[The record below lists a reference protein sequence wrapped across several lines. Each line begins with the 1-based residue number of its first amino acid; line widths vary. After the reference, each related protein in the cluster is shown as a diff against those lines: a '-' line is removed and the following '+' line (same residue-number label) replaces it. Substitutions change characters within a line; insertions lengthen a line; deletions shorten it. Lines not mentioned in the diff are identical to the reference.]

1 MIEFK
6 NVSYTYYSKFYS
18 LYNFNYSFKQGNYAL
33 IGEDIEGPLTVIRLL
48 AKLDSFYKGEIIIDN
63 KSLKKINYKKD
74 FNVAYIS
81 ANPKFFNNKTVLENV
96 VYPLKSRGVKKS
108 ERNQIGLSCLKNF
121 NWENMANIK
130 VSSLSQ
136 QDLITLSFIR
146 ASTRP
151 LNLLLCENLSQI
163 FKDNC
168 EYYINI
174 INKIPACIKIVV
186 SISPIPNYTPLNFY
200 LGSLKLE

>member
-1 MIEFK
+1 M
-6 NVSYTYYSKFYS
+6 
-18 LYNFNYSFKQGNYAL
+18 
-33 IGEDIEGPLTVIRLL
+33 
-48 AKLDSFYKGEIIIDN
+48 
-63 KSLKKINYKKD
+63 
-74 FNVAYIS
+74 
-81 ANPKFFNNKTVLENV
+81 
-96 VYPLKSRGVKKS
+96 KKS

-168 EYYINI
+168 EHYINI

-186 SISPIPNYTPLNFY
+186 SISPIPNYTSLNFY